1 MTDSPFEL
9 ACEREGAPGSFN
21 RGENEQLEG
30 FPRGLGF
37 RSMFE
42 FIEISDSPRKVDMLE
57 SIKGLFNRFNNKLY
71 FSDMEAVLKYMD
83 LPTCLKSKLYAVLGG
98 ETRGYIELDDFL
110 RAWKKWRCMDEDAEV
125 FLSICK
131 KTGTT
136 YLDKEDVR
144 QLMEELVSWHE
155 AFELAREDY
164 LPEYIDTVVTKL
176 FFGHWTGKLGAGHIR
191 ENKIIQEFL
200 FIEKQGNIYD
210 VKDQVFGWN
219 DFKIIHDEFLLL
231 SEGEDHITVE
241 NFRSHVGYDVSNLFI
256 NRLCKSCHEG
266 KIRYTDF
273 VTFLLANADPFHPKS
288 IEYFFRLLDVDDDG
302 ILSLHDVEL
311 LYCEMEK
318 MSSDLDAS
326 IADFQN
332 FTCMMLDAI
341 RPKNKHCFT
350 VSDMKRSQLAPLFID
365 CLINVSTCIDFAT
378 DRIGMT
384 IDASQGCLPPY
395 GNHSFLG
402 DSLQELENH

>member
-1 MTDSPFEL
+1 
-9 ACEREGAPGSFN
+9 
-21 RGENEQLEG
+21 
-30 FPRGLGF
+30 
-37 RSMFE
+37 MFE
-42 FIEISDSPRKVDMLE
+42 VIKISDSPRKAEMLDN
-57 SIKGLFNRFNNKLY
+57 IKGLFNRSNNKLL
-71 FSDMEAVLKYMD
+71 FSDMEAVLKYMH

-98 ETRGYIELDDFL
+98 EARGYVNLDDFL
-110 RAWKKWRCMDEDAEV
+110 QAWQKWRNMDDAEV

-144 QLMEELVSWHE
+144 ELLEELASSHE
-155 AFELAREDY
+155 AFELAKEDN

-191 ENKIIQEFL
+191 KNKLIEEFL
-200 FIEKQGNIYD
+200 FIERQDNIYH
-210 VKDQVFGWN
+210 VKDQVFGSD
-219 DFKIIHDEFLLL
+219 DFMIMHDEFLLL
-231 SEGEDHITVE
+231 SEGEDYITVE

-311 LYCEMEK
+311 LYHEIEEMSQE
-318 MSSDLDAS
+318 LDAPVP
-326 IADFQN
+326 DFQN
-332 FTCMMLDAI
+332 FICMMLDAI

-350 VSDMKRSQLAPLFID
+350 VSDLKRSHLAPLFIV
-365 CLINVSTCIDFAT
+365 CLINVSTCIDFE
-378 DRIGMT
+378 DYGVEMT
-384 IDASQGCLPPY
+384 IDASQGRLPPY
-395 GNHSFLG
+395 GNHGFIEN
-402 DSLQELENH
+402 SLQELENR